1 MNKKA
6 IKVSI
11 YTGKIRKLERL
22 SRLIRESG
30 SYELCTASTNISSIV
45 NDCKK
50 AIPDVI
56 LLDIDMPAISELF
69 AKPIYDIKYNDY
81 NLTKREC
88 EVLQRLVEGD
98 SYKMV
103 AEACFISIGT
113 VYSHINN
120 IYKKLRINSKSE
132 AVIKTIREHLV

>member
-1 MNKKA
+1 M
-6 IKVSI
+6 
-11 YTGKIRKLERL
+11 
-22 SRLIRESG
+22 IRESG
-30 SYELCTASTNISSIV
+30 SYELCTASTNVSSIA

-50 AIPDVI
+50 ALPDVI
-56 LLDIDMPAISELF
+56 LMDIDMPALSELF
-69 AKPIYDIKYNDY
+69 AQPIYDIKYNDY
-81 NLTKREC
+81 KLTKREC

-132 AVIKTIREHLV
+132 AVIKAIREHLV

>member
-1 MNKKA
+1 MATK
-6 IKVSI
+6 ISI
-11 YTGKIRKLERL
+11 YTENVRQLENL

-30 SYELCTASTNISSIV
+30 NCDLCTASTNVSNIID
-45 NDCKK
+45 DCRK
-50 AIPDVI
+50 ALPDFI
-56 LLDIDMPAISELF
+56 LIDVDMPVMLELF
-69 AKPIYDIKYNDY
+69 AKPINDVKHDDY
-81 NLTKREC
+81 KLTKRER